1 MMLQPQEEDKSHFT
15 PPKAMHLWTLLLS
28 DLTTLFS
35 SLLTS
40 SHPLYIAYLLF
51 FSPHI
56 LTLLSFFCPLLLSTF
71 LLLLTIS
78 PNLVFHVD
86 SPALRLFR
94 TLSMSLMA
102 SSPPSSEA
110 SVVFGVVIETL
121 CWVVLDSEVPMQ
133 ANSAIMEVEEMFEEN
148 SHSESDEHSELSP
161 MPSYEVR
168 VNQVVEENW
177 LLTESESDRSFC
189 DSTNSSKSSESP
201 MYDAREFGSMR
212 KEKKEWE
219 RTLACKIY
227 EERKAASDGGE
238 GMDVLWEI
246 YEAET
251 RNSNASKKKKKKDL
265 KEERVIEGVQEE
277 DEEEEEEEEEMTG
290 KICCLQALKFT
301 AKGKVNFGMGRPG
314 LVKFS
319 KALKGLRMFKHSKKV

>member
-78 PNLVFHVD
+78 PTVFHVD
-86 SPALRLFR
+86 SPTLRLFHS
-94 TLSMSLMA
+94 LSMSLKA
-102 SSPPSSEA
+102 SSPPGSEA
-110 SVVFGVVIETL
+110 SVVFGIVVETL

-148 SHSESDEHSELSP
+148 SHSESDEQSELSP
-161 MPSYEVR
+161 MPSYEVG
-168 VNQVVEENW
+168 VNPIVEENW

-212 KEKKEWE
+212 KEKEWE

-246 YEAET
+246 YEAES
-251 RNSNASKKKKKKDL
+251 RNSNASKKKDL

-319 KALKGLRMFKHSKKV
+319 KALKGFRMFKHSKKV